1 MPGSN
6 GEDAGSPASLLLH
19 HIRRLGRGAE
29 SSECSESFRFVYE
42 HYHDRV
48 RSFFSYRGHP
58 AEVARELSQD
68 TFIRVYRGRGVFEST
83 DDFKAWLF
91 QIALNVHRNFLRA
104 RYTAKRN
111 APEDSLD
118 QWIEERGEAP
128 AGPEEDRRPSPLDD
142 FLDRELKVVVA
153 RGLQELPPKM
163 RRCYLL
169 SLHHEWTYGEVAE
182 HLQISEGTV
191 KAHVFQA
198 RRKLDELIAPYL
210 GRRRPCAPEAGV

>member
-29 SSECSESFRFVYE
+29 SSESFRFVYQ
-42 HYHDRV
+42 HYYDRV
-48 RSFFSYRGHP
+48 RGFFSNRGHP
-58 AEVARELSQD
+58 VEEARELSQD

-91 QIALNVHRNFLRA
+91 QIALNVHRNSLRA
-104 RYTAKRN
+104 RHTAKRH

-128 AGPEEDRRPSPLDD
+128 AGPEEDQNPSPLDD

-153 RGLQELPPKM
+153 RGLKELPPKM

-169 SLHHEWTYGEVAE
+169 SLHQEWTYREVAE
-182 HLQISEGTV
+182 HLEISEGTV

-210 GRRRPCAPEAGV
+210 GRRGPRAPGEAGP